1 MNVVLC
7 RRRRRRLVTTIGAIL
22 LAAATATVAASCG
35 IGDTSSV
42 EEIDRADLAQL
53 DPEPET
59 TVSVAP
65 PVPESSPE
73 NSAGSVP
80 RPGSTRPTN
89 AATTT
94 TTEAA
99 VAASLYFVD
108 GARLAPVDVMVP
120 EGASLRRLL
129 RALEEDLPPE
139 ARAAGIRSVIPPGAV
154 AGLQRRSAEVTVD
167 LDAEAFAGVAVADQA
182 LMVGQIVLTLTDR
195 SGISSVRFTLDGQ
208 PLRVFRRGNVLG
220 DPGQA
225 VTRHDYESLLA

>member
-1 MNVVLC
+1 MNVAPC
-7 RRRRRRLVTTIGAIL
+7 RRRRRRLVTTIGAL
-22 LAAATATVAASCG
+22 LLGPATATVVASCG

-59 TVSVAP
+59 TVSAADTAP
-65 PVPESSPE
+65 GSSPD
-73 NSAGSVP
+73 NFTGSAP

-89 AATTT
+89 PAFT
-94 TTEAA
+94 TTE
-99 VAASLYFVD
+99 VTVTVSLYFVD
-108 GARLAPVDVMVP
+108 GARLAPVGVVVP

-154 AGLQRRSAEVTVD
+154 AGLQRRGAEVTVD
-167 LDAEAFAGVAVADQA
+167 LDAETFAGVPVADQA

-195 SGISSVRFTLDGQ
+195 SGIS
-208 PLRVFRRGNVLG
+208 
-220 DPGQA
+220 
-225 VTRHDYESLLA
+225 